1 MLVLIIE
8 DESLAAERL
17 KNLLT
22 EIDPSIEV
30 VQILKSVEASL
41 KWFDHN
47 DEPDLILSDIQLL
60 DSLSFDIFSQ
70 REIKCPIIFTTA
82 FNQYA
87 IQAFE
92 VNSVDYLLKPVQ
104 KEKLSTAL
112 EKFNTQQSGSVV
124 SHLTPDDLEKIAL
137 MVKNT
142 QPEYKSRFLV
152 KLGQKIRAIP
162 IEKIAYFFTKDKLT
176 FLVTN
181 TGDKYPL
188 DNSLEEIDQL
198 LDPNIFFRLNRK
210 FVAKIN
216 AVKEIH
222 PYFKGRLKI
231 ELSPPI
237 DNDIVIS
244 SDKTPSFK
252 KWLDK

>member
-1 MLVLIIE
+1 MLVLILE

-17 KNLLT
+17 KNLLI

-30 VQILKSVEASL
+30 VKILKSVEASL
-41 KWFDHN
+41 KWFDNN

-112 EKFNTQQSGSVV
+112 EKFNAQQSGAVV
-124 SHLTPDDLEKIAL
+124 SHLTPDDIEKIAL
-137 MVKNT
+137 MVKNR

-210 FVAKIN
+210 FVTKIN

-222 PYFKGRLKI
+222 PYFKGIIKYALR
-231 ELSPPI
+231 
-237 DNDIVIS
+237 
-244 SDKTPSFK
+244 
-252 KWLDK
+252 

>member
-17 KNLLT
+17 QNLLI

-41 KWFDHN
+41 KWFDQN

-82 FNQYA
+82 YDQYA

-112 EKFNTQQSGSVV
+112 EKFNTQQSGTV
-124 SHLTPDDLEKIAL
+124 SHLTSDDLEKIAL
-137 MVKNT
+137 MVRNR
-142 QPEYKSRFLV
+142 QPDYKSRFMV

-162 IEKIAYFFTKDKLT
+162 VEKIAYFYTKDKLT

-210 FVAKIN
+210 FVTKIN

-231 ELSPPI
+231 DLSPPI
-237 DNDIVIS
+237 DEDIVIS

>member
-17 KNLLT
+17 RNLLI

-41 KWFDHN
+41 KWFDQN

-82 FNQYA
+82 YDQYA

-112 EKFNTQQSGSVV
+112 EKFNTQQSGTV
-124 SHLTPDDLEKIAL
+124 SHLTSDDLEKIAQ
-137 MVKNT
+137 MVRNK
-142 QPEYKSRFLV
+142 QPEYKSRFMV

-162 IEKIAYFFTKDKLT
+162 VEKIAYFFTKDKLT

-198 LDPNIFFRLNRK
+198 LDPNFFFRLNRK
-210 FVAKIN
+210 FVVKIN

-237 DNDIVIS
+237 DKDIVIS

>member
-17 KNLLT
+17 QNLLI

-41 KWFDHN
+41 KWFDQN

-82 FNQYA
+82 YDQYA

-112 EKFNTQQSGSVV
+112 EKFNTQQSGTV
-124 SHLTPDDLEKIAL
+124 SHLTSDDLEKIAQ
-137 MVKNT
+137 MVRNK
-142 QPEYKSRFLV
+142 QPEYKSRFMV

-162 IEKIAYFFTKDKLT
+162 VEKIAYFYTKDKLT

-210 FVAKIN
+210 FVTKIN

-231 ELSPPI
+231 DLSPPI
-237 DNDIVIS
+237 DQDIVIS